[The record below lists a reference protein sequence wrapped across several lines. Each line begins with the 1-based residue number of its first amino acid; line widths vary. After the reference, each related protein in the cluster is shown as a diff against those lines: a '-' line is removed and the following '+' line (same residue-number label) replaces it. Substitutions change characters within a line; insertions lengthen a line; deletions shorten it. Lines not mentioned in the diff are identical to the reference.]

1 MVPTLTNRLL
11 KQMLFVFVLC
21 AVSIPRLQ
29 ADVTVSR
36 TRIGGRTSAIFR
48 NSWSEFQCFVENTDK
63 VPHDVRV
70 RVRAADDGTQSNF
83 FSGSIRIPAET
94 SSYLRFPII
103 TENSQKYLVDLFC
116 DGKKHPTGEMSS
128 ILVNFCNNKQRRSFV
143 FSDDGETPSF
153 LFSLKGIKEEHSA
166 TVLPA
171 DSVPDSSLYYQN
183 CDTLII
189 DDPDFTRFSS
199 AQFQAI
205 LTYVAEGGILLFTNP
220 KGALAA
226 AQTPL
231 ADLLPVIPQKTVTS
245 DKLPLSGLIR
255 AQANLPGQADFL
267 VSIPRERSVVSAQW
281 EGLPLFA
288 ERQYGLGTVRL
299 LAFEPKKEDFLGK
312 DSAALA
318 LAKRLIVR
326 QALFPNRVLFESK
339 LDQLTGF
346 DIPSVSEISGMA
358 VAYLAVFF
366 VILLMGFLLHCPRLA
381 WLTTVVAAV
390 GMIAIVLHKAAKT
403 FENRNSVLAEVTLES
418 AQPVRSGETF
428 GSCFM
433 KEGATV
439 RLQASG
445 DADIH
450 FSTIL
455 RDPRISYYSTAF
467 LQQTSMGSKNI
478 SKTKDTKK
486 KVQEERPVRIVA
498 PLDITRSETGSV
510 YLPGLS
516 LAPRTSREFM
526 ARFSRP
532 ATESMVMRPGWEPE
546 LILSDKG
553 LDMTPYQVP
562 KELGI
567 PGSASVW
574 LVLPG
579 GVRSVSMNGSG
590 LCRLSGGG
598 GLLVDEAARSMA
610 LMLTRGLRKQ
620 GPYLAFI
627 RDVNSSF
634 LTTNVRT
641 VPQGKKILMVPARIT
656 IASRTV
662 RIPRE
667 FLTFSPRD
675 VASRFVVNGND
686 IMTGMPILTG
696 FAAGVRISLPSE
708 VAPLLKP
715 EKISLVLDCRMAD
728 SVSLDAVLST
738 PSGEKSGRKNSRN
751 EYEFTD
757 FPPSYRTDEAAAFTL
772 FLKTKHLVNPSS
784 LSPEQAMM
792 ANSWSLRSL
801 EAEVTGKLDE
811 SIPLPA
817 RF

>member
-1 MVPTLTNRLL
+1 MVPTLTTRFL
-11 KQMLFVFVLC
+11 KQLLFVFVLC

-103 TENSQKYLVDLFC
+103 TENSQKYLIDLFC

-128 ILVNFCNNKQRRSFV
+128 ILVNFCNNKQRRSFI

-153 LFSLKGIKEEHSA
+153 LFSLKGIKEEHGA

-231 ADLLPVIPQKTVTS
+231 ADLLPVIPQKTVSS

-255 AQANLPGQADFL
+255 AQANLPGKTDFL
-267 VSIPRERSVVSAQW
+267 VSVPRERSVISAYW

-358 VAYLAVFF
+358 IAYLAVFF
-366 VILLMGFLLHCPRLA
+366 VILLMGFLLHRPRLA
-381 WLTTVVAAV
+381 WLTTVAAAV

-445 DADIH
+445 DADVH

-467 LQQTSMGSKNI
+467 LQQTSMGAKNI

-553 LDMTPYQVP
+553 LDMKPYQVP
-562 KELGI
+562 KGLGI

-590 LCRLSGGG
+590 LCRLSGGQ

-610 LMLTRGLRKQ
+610 LMLNRGLRKQ

-634 LTTNVRT
+634 LTSNVRT
-641 VPQGKKILMVPARIT
+641 VPQGKKILMIPVRIT

-686 IMTGMPILTG
+686 VMTGMPILTG

-708 VAPLLKP
+708 IAPLLKP
-715 EKISLVLDCRMAD
+715 EKISLFLDCRMAD

-738 PSGEKSGRKNSRN
+738 PAGEKSGRKNSRN

-757 FPPSYRTDEAAAFTL
+757 FPPSCRADEAAAFTL